1 MSSQFQTGYKT
12 NLYFYTF
19 MGLIAVIMSI
29 CFKRLPISVL
39 ICFVVFFIGTATA
52 FSITAKRTSKYT
64 LYGKLQMSAFVVI
77 NIFLSV
83 SFDSA
88 QVFVYAMCFSTI
100 LGFVFIDKKVSQFQ
114 FVQCLICVV
123 VAAAFVSIY
132 TGSRQTMLA
141 FTFGT
146 IMLLV
151 MNWVI
156 LSMTTHIRFQYRKNV
171 EQERSLDD
179 MLKVVEAKCDEA
191 RNATKTKSRF
201 LAHMSHEI
209 RTPINAVIGMN
220 EMILRESTDRSILSY
235 ASETKNAADSLLSII
250 NDILDITR
258 IEAGK
263 ITPIYAEY
271 KPAKLVND
279 IYNMIRFKA
288 ESKGLEFIVIAD
300 ENIPRKLKGDDIRLK
315 QILTNLLSNA
325 VKYTHSGSVT
335 LEIKHLGGGKLFFSV
350 QDTGMGIR
358 ENDIE
363 QIFVAFE
370 RMDEKLNRNIQG
382 TGLGLNITSSLL
394 NLNITSSLL
403 KMFGS
408 ELKVTSEYGKGSV
421 FSFDIAQEI
430 IDSSPIGKID
440 LGDIEY
446 SHTVYSAEFTAP
458 EAKIL
463 VVDDNEMNRK
473 VFKNLLKKTMV
484 IISEAAGGAESVEMT
499 KKEHF
504 DIIFMD
510 HMMPVMDGVQALEHI
525 RNDEDSICRDVPVI
539 ALTANAIVGARDF
552 YLNAGFDGFLS
563 KPLDPKKLEKMLASA
578 LSPSLIDDMQNNTEN
593 SENIEF
599 PVINGIDW
607 NYARLHFEND
617 KSMLE
622 TIDMFR
628 RSVAKDTDELD
639 GYYFN
644 INSKKAVESYR
655 IKVHGMKSTASLIG
669 IVRLAGIAMELEEA
683 ARKENID
690 AIKVLHPVFI
700 KSWKEYYSELG
711 ILFNKTDAVKK
722 ASEHREEILEIFE
735 NIRNAADKMDV
746 DILDKMSQKLDEFI
760 FDGTPAEFIEQVKN
774 DIFNFNIEK
783 LSNCTYD

>member
-19 MGLIAVIMSI
+19 MGLAATIMSI
-29 CFKRLPISVL
+29 CFKRLPTPIL
-39 ICFVVFFIGTATA
+39 IGFVVFFVGTVTA
-52 FSITAKRTSKYT
+52 FSITAKKTSRYT
-64 LYGKLQMSAFVVI
+64 LYGKLQMAAFVVLNVFI
-77 NIFLSV
+77 SV

-114 FVQCLICVV
+114 FVQCLVCVV
-123 VAAAFVSIY
+123 LAAAFVSIY

-156 LSMTTHIRFQYRKNV
+156 LSMTTHIRFQYRKNA

-191 RNATKTKSRF
+191 QNATKTKSRF

-220 EMILRESTDRSILSY
+220 EMILRESKDKTILSY
-235 ASETKNAADSLLSII
+235 ASETKNAADSLLGII

-271 KPAKLVND
+271 KPAKLINN

-288 ESKGLEFIVIAD
+288 ADKGLEFIVVAD
-300 ENIPRKLKGDDIRLK
+300 EKIPRRLKGDDIRLK
-315 QILTNLLSNA
+315 QIVTNLLSNA
-325 VKYTHSGSVT
+325 VKYTHKGSVK
-335 LEIKHLGGGKLFFSV
+335 LEIKYLDDGKLYFAV
-350 QDTGMGIR
+350 KDTGMGIK
-358 ENDIE
+358 EEDIE
-363 QIFVAFE
+363 QLFVAFE
-370 RMDEKLNRNIQG
+370 RMDEQLNRNIQG

-394 NLNITSSLL
+394 

-408 ELKVTSEYGKGSV
+408 ELNVTSEYGKGSV
-421 FSFDIAQEI
+421 FSFIITQEI
-430 IDSSPIGKID
+430 IDDTPTGKID

-446 SHTVYSAEFTAP
+446 NHTTYSAEFTAP
-458 EAKIL
+458 EAKVL

-473 VFKNLLKKTMV
+473 VFKNLLKKTKV
-484 IISEAAGGAESVEMT
+484 IISEASGGVESVEMT
-499 KKEHF
+499 RKERF

-525 RNDEDSICRDVPVI
+525 RNDEDSICKDVPII

-552 YLNAGFDGFLS
+552 YLNAGFDDFLS
-563 KPLDPKKLEKMLASA
+563 KPIAPKKLEKILASA
-578 LSPSLIDDMQNNTEN
+578 LSPSLINKTEDTADDDSDST
-593 SENIEF
+593 ENIEL

-607 NYARLHFEND
+607 SYARLHFEND

-628 RSVAKDTDELD
+628 KSVAKDTDELD
-639 GYYFN
+639 SYYFN
-644 INSKKAVESYR
+644 INSEEAVKSYR

-669 IVRLAGIAMELEEA
+669 IVRLAGMAIELEEA
-683 ARKENID
+683 AREENID
-690 AIKVLHPVFI
+690 AIKAVHPVFI

-735 NIRNAADKMDV
+735 NIRNAADDMDV

-760 FDGTPAEFIEQVKN
+760 FDGTSAEFIEQVKN
-774 DIFNFNIEK
+774 DIFNFNVDK
-783 LSNCTYD
+783 LSNCIYN

>member
-19 MGLIAVIMSI
+19 MGLVASVMSI
-29 CFKRLPISVL
+29 CFKRLPTPFL
-39 ICFVVFFIGTATA
+39 IGFIVFFIGTVIA
-52 FSITAKRTSKYT
+52 FSIVAKKTSKYT
-64 LYGKLQMSAFVVI
+64 LYGKLQMSAFVII
-77 NIFLSV
+77 NVFLSV

-114 FVQCLICVV
+114 FIQCLICVV
-123 VAAAFVSIY
+123 IAAAFVSIY
-132 TGSRQTMLA
+132 TGSSQTMFA

-156 LSMTTHIRFQYRKNV
+156 LSMTTHIRFQYRKSA

-191 RNATKTKSRF
+191 QNATKTKSRF

-220 EMILRESTDRSILSY
+220 EMILRESKDKAILSY

-271 KPAKLVND
+271 KPAKLIND

-288 ESKGLEFIVIAD
+288 TDKGLEFVVIAD
-300 ENIPRKLKGDDIRLK
+300 EKIPCRLKGDDIRLK
-315 QILTNLLSNA
+315 QIVTNLLSNA
-325 VKYTHSGSVT
+325 VKYTHKGTVK
-335 LEIKHLGGGKLFFSV
+335 LKIKYLDEGKIYFAV
-350 QDTGMGIR
+350 EDTGMGIK
-358 ENDIE
+358 EEDIE
-363 QIFVAFE
+363 QLFVAFE
-370 RMDEKLNRNIQG
+370 RMDEQLNRNIQG

-394 NLNITSSLL
+394 

-408 ELKVTSEYGKGSV
+408 ELTVISEYGKGSV
-421 FSFDIAQEI
+421 FSFIITQEV
-430 IDSSPIGKID
+430 IDDTPIGKFD
-440 LGDIEY
+440 FGDIEY
-446 SHTVYSAEFTAP
+446 NRTSYSAEFTAP
-458 EAKIL
+458 EAKVL

-473 VFKNLLKKTMV
+473 VFKNLLKKTKV
-484 IISEAAGGAESVEMT
+484 IISEASGGVECVEMT
-499 KKEHF
+499 QKEHF

-525 RNDEDSICRDVPVI
+525 RNDNDNLCRDVPVI

-552 YLNAGFDGFLS
+552 YLNAGFDAFLS
-563 KPLDPKKLEKMLASA
+563 KPIDPKKLEKALASA
-578 LSPSLIDDMQNNTEN
+578 LPSSLISSTDNTSDAVTD
-593 SENIEF
+593 SENDIEL

-607 NYARLHFEND
+607 SYARLHFDND

-639 GYYFN
+639 GYYFD
-644 INSKKAVESYR
+644 INSEEAVKSYR

-669 IVRLAGIAMELEEA
+669 IVRLTGMAMELEEA
-683 ARKENID
+683 AREKNVD
-690 AIKVLHPVFI
+690 TIKALHPVFI
-700 KSWKEYYSELG
+700 RSWKEYYSELG
-711 ILFNKTDAVKK
+711 ILFKKTDAVKN
-722 ASEHREEILEIFE
+722 ASEYREEILEIFE
-735 NIRNAADKMDV
+735 NIRNAADDMDV
-746 DILDKMSQKLDEFI
+746 DTLDKMSQKLDEFI
-760 FDGTPAEFIEQVKN
+760 FDDTSSEFIEQVKN
-774 DIFNFNIEK
+774 DIFNFNVDK
-783 LSNCTYD
+783 LSCYTYDY

>member
-19 MGLIAVIMSI
+19 MGLVATIMSI
-29 CFKRLPISVL
+29 GFKRLSTPLL
-39 ICFVVFFIGTATA
+39 IGFIVFLVGTIIA
-52 FSITAKRTSKYT
+52 FSIAAKKTTKYT
-64 LYGKLQMSAFVVI
+64 LYGKLQMAAFVVL
-77 NIFLSV
+77 NVFLSV

-114 FVQCLICVV
+114 VIQCIICVV
-123 VAAAFVSIY
+123 IVAAFVSIY
-132 TGSRQTMLA
+132 TRSTQTMFA
-141 FTFGT
+141 FSFGT

-156 LSMTTHIRFQYRKNV
+156 LSMTTHIRFQYRKNI

-191 RNATKTKSRF
+191 RNATKIKSRF

-220 EMILRESTDRSILSY
+220 EMILRESNDKAILSY

-271 KPAKLVND
+271 KPAKLIND

-288 ESKGLEFIVIAD
+288 DDKGLEFLVAAD
-300 ENIPRKLKGDDIRLK
+300 ENIPRILKGDDIRLK
-315 QILTNLLSNA
+315 QIVTNLLSNA

-335 LEIKHLGGGKLFFSV
+335 LEIKYLGDGKLYFSV
-350 QDTGMGIR
+350 KDTGMGIK
-358 ENDIE
+358 EKDIE
-363 QIFVAFE
+363 QLFVAFE
-370 RMDEKLNRNIQG
+370 RMDENINRNIQG
-382 TGLGLNITSSLL
+382 TGLGLNITS
-394 NLNITSSLL
+394 TLL

-408 ELKVTSEYGKGSV
+408 ELNVASEYGKGSV
-421 FSFDIAQEI
+421 FSFVIAQEI
-430 IDSSPIGKID
+430 IDSSPVGKIQ

-446 SHTVYSAEFTAP
+446 DHKLYSAEFTAP
-458 EAKIL
+458 EAKVL
-463 VVDDNEMNRK
+463 VVDDNEINRK
-473 VFKNLLKKTMV
+473 VFKNLLKKTKV
-484 IISEAAGGAESVEMT
+484 IISEASDGAECVEMI
-499 KKEHF
+499 KKERF

-510 HMMPVMDGVQALEHI
+510 HMMPVMDGIQALEKV
-525 RNDEDSICRDVPVI
+525 RNDDGSLCRDVPVI

-552 YLNAGFDGFLS
+552 YLNAGFNDFLS
-563 KPLDPKKLEKMLASA
+563 KPINPNKLEKLLASS
-578 LSPSLIDDMQNNTEN
+578 LLPSAIITDSKPAETGADNTKE
-593 SENIEF
+593 IEL

-607 NYARLHFEND
+607 SYARLHFDND
-617 KSMLE
+617 DSMLE

-628 RSVAKDTDELD
+628 RSAAKDTEELD
-639 GYYFN
+639 GYYFS
-644 INSKKAVESYR
+644 IDTAEAVKSYR

-669 IVRLAGIAMELEEA
+669 IVRLAGMAMELEEA
-683 ARKENID
+683 ARDKNT
-690 AIKVLHPVFI
+690 AVIKALHPLFI
-700 KSWKEYYSELG
+700 NSWKEYYSALG
-711 ILFNKTDAVKK
+711 VLFKKTSAVKK
-722 ASEHREEILEIFE
+722 ASDYREEILEIFE
-735 NIRNAADKMDV
+735 NIRNAADNMDV
-746 DILDKMSQKLDEFI
+746 DILDEMSRRLDEFV
-760 FDGTPAEFIEQVKN
+760 FEDAESEKIEQVKA
-774 DIFNFNIEK
+774 DIFNFDIDK
-783 LSNCTYD
+783 LCSCAYN